1 MNNHQRIQLQGWRA
15 NCDIQII
22 IDHHACV
29 EYLAKY
35 AAKGEPR
42 SQQLKD
48 TFNSVIKSA
57 DHDTNVKKTIKQ
69 LMMKSLGERDFSA
82 QETAHH
88 LLSLKL
94 HSTTFN
100 VKSFSLNGSRRLQPS
115 NDTSNG
121 SCTSDSFLDVYA
133 KRSIFSNE
141 FPDIMNTNF
150 QEFATKYKLTKNK
163 LEQCMSDHIVP
174 NIFPTYSSNPK
185 GQHYSLYCKFQLL
198 RSKPWKNSINDAW
211 GTTEPDDQTY
221 ITEWHNFLNT
231 AYAKKH
237 VQNWSQKISD
247 VLENIQLPVYE
258 QSDNQ
263 EQHHQEEWMILSDFY
278 KSGEQS
284 NTAPLPHSNYDWT
297 IDSMK
302 YTTQQIG
309 EMPSWINTSKVNFQ
323 PTLTQTELID
333 INSFSE
339 MQKLAYNII
348 TKHSENT
355 SLKEPLLLIIN
366 GVTGTGKSYMIRA
379 LTSYLQH
386 KCVIT
391 ATTGKAAY
399 SIRGVTIHSLLKLP
413 ITPQSQRDLSGEAL
427 IELQHRLSNVD
438 YILIDE
444 YSMLGQKTRGWI
456 DRRCRQSSG
465 VKEHLFGGKSI
476 ILIGDPAQLPP
487 VADKPLYHAKPSNPI
502 AEQGYY
508 TYMMFNSVV
517 TLTVNQRVKGS
528 DPEQIVFRDL
538 LLRLRNG
545 ETSENDWNLL
555 LTRQPL
561 HANNIEQFKTATR
574 LFYTNEQVAIY
585 NYDSLL
591 QLKQPIAKIDAKH
604 SSSEAAKI
612 SPQDMYGLEPSL
624 LISKGALVMLTMNL
638 WPSVGLCNGSAGTVV
653 DIIYKTS
660 HQPPDLPIAVIIKF
674 DDYIGPSISNKIPS
688 LVPIAPVTISVYS
701 GNSVHE
707 RQQLPLKLAWALTI
721 HKSQGLTL
729 PQAWVDIGKSEQT
742 LGITYVALSRVKQLS
757 SLIVEPMTFDRLK
770 SINKS
775 ANLKYRQE
783 EEHRLKQKSETTK
796 RFFQQ

>member
-1 MNNHQRIQLQGWRA
+1 
-15 NCDIQII
+15 
-22 IDHHACV
+22 
-29 EYLAKY
+29 
-35 AAKGEPR
+35 
-42 SQQLKD
+42 
-48 TFNSVIKSA
+48 
-57 DHDTNVKKTIKQ
+57 
-69 LMMKSLGERDFSA
+69 MMKSLGERDFSV

-94 HSTTFN
+94 HSTTFH
-100 VKSFSLNGSRRLQPS
+100 VKSFSLNGSCRLQPS

-133 KRSIFSNE
+133 KRSIFSDE
-141 FPDIMNTNF
+141 FPGIMNTNF
-150 QEFATKYKLTKNK
+150 QEFATKYKLTNNK

-247 VLENIQLPVYE
+247 VLDNIQLPVYE

-263 EQHHQEEWMILSDFY
+263 EQHQQEEWMILSDFY

-309 EMPSWINTSKVNFQ
+309 EMPSWINTSKENFQ

-333 INSFSE
+333 INYFSE

-355 SLKEPLLLIIN
+355 SVKEPLLLIIN
-366 GVTGTGKSYMIRA
+366 GVAGTGKSYLIKA

-413 ITPQSQRDLSGEAL
+413 ITPQSERDLSGEAL

-444 YSMLGQKTRGWI
+444 YSMLGQKTLGWI

-487 VADKPLYHAKPSNPI
+487 VGDKPLYHAKPSNPI

-508 TYMMFNSVV
+508 TYMMFNNVV

-538 LLRLRNG
+538 LLRLRSG
-545 ETSENDWNLL
+545 ETSENDWKLL
-555 LTRQPL
+555 LRRQPL

-574 LFYTNEQVAIY
+574 LFYTNEQVANY

-688 LVPIAPVTISVYS
+688 LVAIAPVTISVYS

-796 RFFQQ
+796 CFFQQ